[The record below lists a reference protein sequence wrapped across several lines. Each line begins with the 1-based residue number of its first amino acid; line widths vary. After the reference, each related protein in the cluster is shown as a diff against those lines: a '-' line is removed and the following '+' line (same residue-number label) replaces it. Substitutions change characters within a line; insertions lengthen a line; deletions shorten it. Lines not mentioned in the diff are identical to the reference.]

1 MQRIYFLTFC
11 AVSLII
17 MYIGKHLI
25 FFHEYMLLYVLTDR
39 KCFYSIFAGGDAAR
53 VCNISVCGLRAARVL
68 YPIFSKPTFLHCY
81 FF

>member
-1 MQRIYFLTFC
+1 MYLFPNILC
-11 AVSLII
+11 SLSLII

-53 VCNISVCGLRAARVL
+53 VCNMWAQGCPSIVPNL
-68 YPIFSKPTFLHCY
+68 F
-81 FF
+81 